1 MYFQGKNGE
10 SDIEDRCVDTVDE
23 GVSGTNGQS
32 RIDIYTLQLVRRLC
46 VTQGAQPGALWW
58 PRAGMGDGRE
68 TQDGGDM
75 CIIMAGWHCFMAEAN
90 TTL

>member
-32 RIDIYTLQLVRRLC
+32 RIDIYTLQLVRSLC
-46 VTQGAQPGALWW
+46 VTQGAQPGAL
-58 PRAGMGDGRE
+58 
-68 TQDGGDM
+68 
-75 CIIMAGWHCFMAEAN
+75 
-90 TTL
+90 

>member
-46 VTQGAQPGALWW
+46 VTQGAQPGAL
-58 PRAGMGDGRE
+58 
-68 TQDGGDM
+68 
-75 CIIMAGWHCFMAEAN
+75 
-90 TTL
+90 